1 MQTHGLTLV
10 ATAPEHHGRPEVAN
24 THQVRLPV
32 VNPCGKNRTD
42 EWIGTNPVVKR
53 ANQLR
58 DETFIDRNNFRGLA
72 RLLLGHDV
80 HAPSGKAVM
89 RW

>member
-1 MQTHGLTLV
+1 MHTHGLSLV
-10 ATAPEHHGRPEVAN
+10 AAAPEHHGRPEVAN
-24 THQVRLPV
+24 THQMRLPV
-32 VNPCGKNRTD
+32 VNPCGKNWTN
-42 EWIGTNPVVKR
+42 EWISTNPAVKR

-58 DETFIDRNNFRGLA
+58 DETFVNRNIFRGTA

-80 HAPSGKAVM
+80 QAPSGKAVM